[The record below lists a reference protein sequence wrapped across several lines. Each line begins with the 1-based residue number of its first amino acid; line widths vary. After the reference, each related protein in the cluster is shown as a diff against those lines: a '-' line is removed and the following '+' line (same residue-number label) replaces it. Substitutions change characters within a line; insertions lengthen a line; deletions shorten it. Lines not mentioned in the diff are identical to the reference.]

1 MLLLRVAVAI
11 GGLTFLITG
20 IGVLLDDR
28 CTSVTWGS
36 RGGEARAGNF
46 TAVCHDSVVAGG
58 MSQGLA
64 GLIAIAAGIVIV
76 ATVMAPQLRS
86 RVGFRRV
93 PRS

>member
-20 IGVLLDDR
+20 IGVLLSDGCR
-28 CTSVTWGS
+28 SVTWGS
-36 RGGEARAGNF
+36 RGNARAGNF

-76 ATVMAPQLRS
+76 ATVMVPQL
-86 RVGFRRV
+86 FPRRV
-93 PRS
+93 PRQLPRN

>member
-1 MLLLRVAVAI
+1 MLLLRVVVAI

-36 RGGEARAGNF
+36 RGGDTRAGNF

-58 MSQGLA
+58 MSQGVA
-64 GLIAIAAGIVIV
+64 GLIAITAGTVIV
-76 ATVMAPQLRS
+76 ATVMAPQLLS
-86 RVGFRRV
+86 RIGIRRASQ
-93 PRS
+93 R

>member
-1 MLLLRVAVAI
+1 MVLLRVAVAI
-11 GGLTFLITG
+11 GGLTFLVTG
-20 IGVLLDDR
+20 IGVLLSDGCR
-28 CTSVTWGS
+28 SVTWGS
-36 RGGEARAGNF
+36 RGNARAGNF

-76 ATVMAPQLRS
+76 ATVMAPQLLS